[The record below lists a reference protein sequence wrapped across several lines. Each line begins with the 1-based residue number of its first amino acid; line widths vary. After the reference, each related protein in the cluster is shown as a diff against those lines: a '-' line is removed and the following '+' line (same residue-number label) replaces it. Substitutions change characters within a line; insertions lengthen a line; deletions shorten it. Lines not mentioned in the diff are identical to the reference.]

1 MMVRVLSIVFVLLN
15 YFSITAYIPSDKDCI
30 PIVYATDD
38 KYVMPT
44 IVSMESAVR
53 SMSDTSFYEF
63 TILVPNEF
71 KQENINLTQSS
82 PASVYSPAQFFR
94 FSQGYRYILPLLSI
108 LLFS

>member
-15 YFSITAYIPSDKDCI
+15 YFSITADIPSDRYHI

-38 KYVMPT
+38 QYVMPT

-71 KQENINLTQSS
+71 KQENINRFGKFEDYYKNKCNVNVIKMGN
-82 PASVYSPAQFFR
+82 AYSE
-94 FSQGYRYILPLLSI
+94 YYTEN
-108 LLFS
+108 